1 MYKEGLSSIFYQVH
15 NFLHKACIKL
25 TLIWVFTTEY
35 NSQDDSSMVLGRQKV
50 INQNIK
56 QVAATMV
63 VMSLMTTF
71 FVLNP
76 AASVYGQTTS
86 KEKSSSK
93 PVKNKKSNDT
103 EQPKAEATPQA
114 DPNKP
119 LSAKEDP
126 NQIGK
131 RKINSGADKFFGWLG
146 GSQEKEIAIGRRLAM
161 EVEQQAKLVDDP
173 IVTEYINRVGQN
185 VVLHS
190 DAKVPFTIKVIDS
203 DEVNAFA
210 LPGGF
215 FFVNRGL
222 ILAAD
227 NEAELAGVMA
237 HEIAHVAA
245 RHAMEN
251 QGKGTLINYGALA
264 GIIFGGPIVSTVLQN
279 GGGILAGLAGLKFTR
294 GAEMEADSLG
304 VQYLYAS
311 GYDPT
316 AMSTMFEKLAAQ
328 NKKKANTLSKLFST
342 HPQSLD
348 RRDASLGL
356 VARFPEK
363 EEYIISTSEFQRVK
377 AYLLRLSNAKAGV
390 ISDIDEGDPGRPT
403 LKKRQPDSPDAD
415 PSNDGGSGGSSSSE
429 PPKLKKRGVEPTAT
443 PTPTPSPE

>member
-1 MYKEGLSSIFYQVH
+1 MHVEKIKKSVISVGL
-15 NFLHKACIKL
+15 
-25 TLIWVFTTEY
+25 
-35 NSQDDSSMVLGRQKV
+35 
-50 INQNIK
+50 
-56 QVAATMV
+56 AA
-63 VMSLMTTF
+63 F
-71 FVLNP
+71 FAGGFVLAPLP
-76 AASVYGQTTS
+76 AIAQANGDKAKSATAQKDKNAKKKEEPKAQPSPTTS
-86 KEKSSSK
+86 AK
-93 PVKNKKSNDT
+93 
-103 EQPKAEATPQA
+103 
-114 DPNKP
+114 KP
-119 LSAKEDP
+119 LSSKEDP
-126 NQIGK
+126 TQIGK
-131 RKINSGADKFFGWLG
+131 RKINSGTDKFFGWLG
-146 GSQEKEIAIGRRLAM
+146 GSQDKEIAIGRRLAM
-161 EVEQQAKLVDDP
+161 EVEQQAKMVEDP
-173 IVTEYINRVGQN
+173 IVTEYVNRVGQN

-215 FFVNRGL
+215 FFVNKGL
-222 ILAAD
+222 LLAAD

-251 QGKGTLINYGALA
+251 QGKGTLINYGAIA

-316 AMSTMFEKLAAQ
+316 AMSTMFEKLASQ
-328 NKKKANTLSKLFST
+328 NKKKASSLQKLFST

-363 EEYIISTSEFQRVK
+363 EEYVISTSEFQRVK
-377 AYLLRLSNAKAGV
+377 AHLLRLTNAKAGV
-390 ISDIDEGDPGRPT
+390 TTDIDEGDPGRPT
-403 LKKRQPDSPDAD
+403 LRKRQPDAPETDGA
-415 PSNDGGSGGSSSSE
+415 NDGSSSSSSAPSG
-429 PPKLKKRGVEPTAT
+429 PPKLKKRGEEPAPS
-443 PTPTPSPE
+443 PTPDKP